1 MLSPHPSSSELI
13 RAHPSSSEL
22 AQRAPLIRAQI
33 RELPTRKPCDLA
45 RATAVIIINIIIINI
60 IPLEVAVSY
69 DLLLSFSGHPP
80 LEGAVSYRLGKRY
93 PIAAAVTHR
102 LRERSPTAI
111 FCYVQRSPTA

>member
-1 MLSPHPSSSELI
+1 M
-13 RAHPSSSEL
+13 
-22 AQRAPLIRAQI
+22 RAPLIRAQI

-45 RATAVIIINIIIINI
+45 RATAVIIINIMIINI

-111 FCYVQRSPTA
+111 CCYVQRSPTA

>member
-1 MLSPHPSSSELI
+1 MLSP
-13 RAHPSSSEL
+13 HPSSSEL

-33 RELPTRKPCDLA
+33 PKLPTRKPCDLA
-45 RATAVIIINIIIINI
+45 RATAVIIINIIINI